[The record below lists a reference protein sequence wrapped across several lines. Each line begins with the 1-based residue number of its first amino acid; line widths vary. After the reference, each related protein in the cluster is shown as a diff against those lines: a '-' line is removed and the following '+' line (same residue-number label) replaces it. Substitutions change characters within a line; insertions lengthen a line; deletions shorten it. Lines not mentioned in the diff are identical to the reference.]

1 MAKETY
7 LTENANGEPAISID
21 SDVIGCQ
28 KENLYVQADINHY
41 NEFEP
46 VVYVGVTNTLN
57 WNNYQIW
64 LSREQV
70 RVLAADLL
78 KFLDATEPRP

>member
-28 KENLYVQADINHY
+28 NENLYVQADNNHY

-57 WNNYQIW
+57 WDDCQIW